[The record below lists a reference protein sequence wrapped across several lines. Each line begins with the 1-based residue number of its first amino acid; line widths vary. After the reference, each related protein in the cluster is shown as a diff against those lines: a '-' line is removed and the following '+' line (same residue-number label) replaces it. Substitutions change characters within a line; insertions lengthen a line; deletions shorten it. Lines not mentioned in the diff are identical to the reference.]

1 MAYDEVKRPSE
12 GVVGKGLRKRIVGE
26 RGARTFI
33 HVESGGWPVH
43 APCPK
48 QRVAK
53 PGGANRRTEII
64 LLLQNSVRVMVAT
77 TGLDLVL
84 YMEPI
89 ARESVLVRFC
99 IPITK

>member
-1 MAYDEVKRPSE
+1 MASLRRGVRGGPCREGSMAYDEVKRPSE

-48 QRVAK
+48 QEVAK
-53 PGGANRRTEII
+53 PGGADRSTEII
-64 LLLQNSVRVMVAT
+64 
-77 TGLDLVL
+77 
-84 YMEPI
+84 
-89 ARESVLVRFC
+89 RFLK
-99 IPITK
+99 I

>member
-1 MAYDEVKRPSE
+1 M
-12 GVVGKGLRKRIVGE
+12 
-26 RGARTFI
+26 
-33 HVESGGWPVH
+33 
-43 APCPK
+43 